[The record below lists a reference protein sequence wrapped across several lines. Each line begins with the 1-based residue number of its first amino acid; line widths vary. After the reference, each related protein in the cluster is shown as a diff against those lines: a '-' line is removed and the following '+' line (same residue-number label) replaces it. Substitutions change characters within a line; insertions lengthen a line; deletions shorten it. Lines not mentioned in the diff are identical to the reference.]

1 MNTQSNKIVMLE
13 WLLPLLDQQL
23 SQVSDNWQ
31 HDSDLKGDL
40 KSNAIPET
48 YKQIAQ
54 VLLIADLPRL
64 SLLASKLSQLS
75 KASKISYEQ
84 SKRSERS
91 ERLGTFAHN
100 LLKNELIFFVQTGSY
115 RRVLIDSTIAELTQM
130 LTPKESTLQYEK
142 SITSQ
147 IVHIDNERYQRS
159 GFDSAT
165 VSFTQYI
172 DLIIPKH
179 KTNPALNA
187 SKYQQLLKAWQ
198 QQTQKLLADS
208 LVDNNQAPVIQALI
222 KVCHSLWQA
231 KLATTA
237 IDNKHLWFLTELW
250 LSSLM
255 SQPQSAK
262 QIYPLLLRLEQ
273 ILQIGIEPSTLV
285 NQDELVE
292 RLATDVYLQLS
303 LVTTDD
309 SIQTKLDKLARQ
321 ADINV
326 RFLSYV
332 LTEIDTIIFALD
344 DPQTIVDPLQR
355 LKEQLAQ
362 RGWLLYEAQV
372 AQVLT
377 DLTTS
382 MDSEDA
388 FLQMQWQIEQ
398 QLQELCSI
406 VYDTEHAISSYLGR
420 PIVNDA
426 SANIIGRNQQNLNEL
441 TDDELIDDELT
452 EYSDKNSLKTLRQA
466 FADIKLNITDN
477 IKSHPDALKAS
488 TSATTDLNAVLAEM
502 GVLSLQQISDELDS
516 LFAQITTHKIDSI
529 GIELTQ
535 ALAAIIAILER
546 LLDYWAQQV
555 LDQYLVQQAYDYIEQ
570 AQHLLTVRLATPD
583 ADFEVDEWQVIG
595 HSTDNAA
602 TAVVR
607 YDDSGE
613 VTDATTAKNTT
624 NKAMSRDG
632 GTTNSAATDN
642 NSDKS
647 GQQQQEDEPSES
659 AALQLV
665 RTQIKADNLQMNEAV
680 RSLFIIE
687 AIEVVS
693 DLESLLLIWQ
703 QDLQDLTALTEMR
716 SNFYAL
722 KVSAKIAGAF
732 GISTLA
738 ATVEHLL
745 SAVVNNTL
753 LITEDLITLVSQVKE
768 QVTILIDDFSKEKQP
783 SIDLAH
789 TILKSNNLIAGLPLS
804 QGISSTEIEPKPN
817 DNNDSIDNDS
827 TNKDS
832 TNKNSANKNS
842 ADTDADTKK
851 AIKRDSTTNDERS
864 LSPTK
869 SDSSLP
875 VALAPFIKQATP
887 LPTDSS
893 DADPDIKE
901 IFIEEAQEVLA
912 HITTLNE
919 QWQNAPNDLTKLKEI
934 RLGFHTLKGSGRMVG
949 ANTSAELAWSIENLL
964 NRILESSILV
974 STDIQS
980 LISDVLSAYPQLVAI
995 FAEGKTDY
1003 PANILLW
1010 VACATAYSQKQ
1021 GADFG
1026 YSDIQAHVLAN
1037 EHSDNDSKT
1046 DEADEADKSH
1056 TYNDSSSDSDNID
1069 PMLQTIYSVNEIMAE
1084 AAVIIAPQSEE
1095 EQALCEIFIEE
1106 AQSLVQ
1112 EIDDFVQKYKNK
1124 RRVKVSD
1131 QIVRAFHTLRAAS
1144 GSSALVAISEVS
1156 ATIEHSLEQLQQQDI
1171 PMTPQHLQA
1180 LNQSVSLIKG
1190 YLDSY
1195 DASLNQQNSVVED
1208 THSDDDLASLQAM
1221 LDESDE
1227 LPVVID
1233 SQVSA
1238 AQLLD
1243 LGIDGLLD
1251 AEWQLVSAL
1260 SFETATS
1267 NMLDTD
1273 ANANANAKNEDD
1285 HKFSDTNDATP
1296 SIEHLQAVQTYIHQ
1310 QRQQIA
1316 RLAAKTLESPKFPPL
1331 LEALDSIYHHLYKYP
1346 SLAIDTAIQ
1355 QVLLSGHAQL
1365 VGLFDALAASMSPKI
1380 DQQVLESLLAISSQQ
1395 PLIPQSSKDTY
1406 NVASKPARELHIE
1419 LIDTDTELLEI
1430 FLEEAQEL
1438 NEAISDTLAI
1448 WCDDIEN
1455 LATIKKLQRY
1465 AHTIKGGAQMAGI
1478 HSVSELTY
1486 QIVDIYE
1493 RFIED
1498 DISPTM
1504 QWAYV
1509 VQKLHDV
1516 LVLQIDQ
1523 LLTAKQSFFALELI
1537 EQCRKFLQMG
1547 KLPHHVNLTIP
1558 APEAQDSASLLKTEE
1573 DSESTSEI
1581 SINELIAESWPD
1593 EKPDADIL
1601 ALYLEE
1607 AEELISSSNKSLQLF
1622 LTNNHNTEALQSLQ
1636 RDLHTI
1642 KGGARMVG
1650 ANGIAD
1656 LSHEME
1662 SIYEELALRRRPAT
1676 KMASKLLAACH
1687 DWIVD
1692 AVFVLKQRINPPTP
1706 VAFIAAL
1713 KQFNS
1718 NASSL
1723 KKIPNESLND
1733 LRETILEAKKGSEN
1747 HYIAIDVSE
1756 MPSMSGNF
1764 SEPVESVSTAE
1775 VIRIPSSSVEHMI
1788 NLSGESAINRTRID
1802 MGMTSLT
1809 NSIEEMGTTVQ
1820 RLADQLKRM
1829 ELELEVQI
1837 LSQIDE
1843 KLIDS
1848 EDFDPLEMDQY
1859 SSLNQLSKSLSESA
1873 SDLVDINNTLLEKTQ
1888 DSESLLLQLAR
1899 TQTELQD
1906 GLMSSRIVPFTRL
1919 TPRLERIVRQTAN
1932 ELDKSVDLTIIN
1944 ADDEMDRTILERITS
1959 PLEHMI
1965 RNAVDHGIEDTQT
1978 RLKSGKDSIGHI
1990 TLEVL
1995 REGSEV
2001 VIHLKDDGRGID
2013 VEAVRK
2019 KAISKSLIDADD
2031 HTLSDLDVMQYIF
2044 NAGLSTTE
2052 QLTQISGRGVGMDI
2066 VVNEIRQLGGVV
2078 SVSSEPNKGAQ
2089 FTIRVP
2095 LSVAITDALVV
2106 RVADGYYAIPLVQ
2119 IERVVRVNSEKLYD
2133 YFKSGAAMLAIDE
2146 QAYRVRYL
2154 NEILSGSK
2162 FSELIVNTNT
2172 SLPLIII
2179 KSRTG
2184 QNIALLVDQISG
2196 SRIEMVVKPLGRQ
2209 LSHITGM
2216 SAATIMGDGS
2226 VMLALDLVA
2235 LMRNASLSKA
2245 VKPTLKVS
2253 PAETK
2258 RRPMVMVVDD
2268 SVTVRKVTSR
2278 FLERQGV
2285 DVMIAKDGVDAI
2297 EILQETV
2304 PDLILL
2310 DIEMPRMDGFEVA
2323 THIRHNKRLQS
2334 IPIIM
2339 ITSRTGEKHRRR
2351 AFEIGVDDYMGK
2363 PFQEIQLLEKINKF
2377 LDSEV
2382 RLDYDG

>member
-31 HDSDLKGDL
+31 HHSDLEA
-40 KSNAIPET
+40 NTTIQA
-48 YKQIAQ
+48 YKQVAQ

-64 SLLASKLSQLS
+64 SLLASKLSQLA
-75 KASKISYEQ
+75 KVSKISHEQ
-84 SKRSERS
+84 QERL
-91 ERLGTFAHN
+91 ERLGKFAHN

-115 RRVLIDSTIAELTQM
+115 RRLLIDSTLTELTQM
-130 LTPKESTLQYEK
+130 LAPKESTLHDEK
-142 SITSQ
+142 YITSQ
-147 IVHIDNERYQRS
+147 IVRIDNERYQRS
-159 GFDSAT
+159 GFDSVT

-172 DLIIPKH
+172 DLIIPRH
-179 KTNPALNA
+179 KINPALKT
-187 SKYQQLLKAWQ
+187 SRYRQLLKAWQ

-208 LVDNNQAPVIQALI
+208 LDDNNQVSTIQALI
-222 KVCHSLWQA
+222 KVCRILWQA
-231 KLATTA
+231 KPVVTA
-237 IDNKHLWFLTELW
+237 IDNKRLWFLTELW
-250 LSSLM
+250 LSDLT
-255 SQPQSAK
+255 SQPQSFT
-262 QIYPLLLRLEQ
+262 QIHPLLSRLEQ
-273 ILQIGIEPSTLV
+273 VIQIAIEPSTLA

-292 RLATDVYLQLS
+292 RLATDIYLQLS

-309 SIQTKLDKLARQ
+309 SIQAKLDKLTRQ
-321 ADINV
+321 ADIG
-326 RFLSYV
+326 RHFLPYV
-332 LTEIDTIIFALD
+332 LTELETIIFALD
-344 DPQTIVDPLQR
+344 EPQAVVDPLQR
-355 LKEQLAQ
+355 LKGQLAQ
-362 RGWLLYEAQV
+362 RGWLLYETQV
-372 AQVLT
+372 DQILT
-377 DLTTS
+377 DLTAS

-388 FLQMQWQIEQ
+388 FSQAQWQIER
-398 QLQELCSI
+398 QLQELCSVI
-406 VYDTEHAISSYLGR
+406 YDTEQAISSYLGR
-420 PIVNDA
+420 PVIYNADVID
-426 SANIIGRNQQNLNEL
+426 RNRQNLDEL
-441 TDDELIDDELT
+441 ADNELIDD
-452 EYSDKNSLKTLRQA
+452 SDKDSLKKLSQA
-466 FADIKLNITDN
+466 FTDIKLNITDN
-477 IKSHPDALKAS
+477 IKSHPDVLKAS
-488 TSATTDLNAVLAEM
+488 TSTTTDLNAVLAEM
-502 GVLSLQQISDELDS
+502 GVLSLQQISDALDS
-516 LFAQITTHKIDSI
+516 LFAQIATHKIDSI

-555 LDQYLVQQAYDYIEQ
+555 LDQYLVQQAYHYIDQ
-570 AQHLLTVRLATPD
+570 AQHLLMVRLAAPD
-583 ADFEVDEWQVIG
+583 DYLAADEWQAIE
-595 HSTDNAA
+595 HTIDNAA

-613 VTDATTAKNTT
+613 VTDATTAKNTI
-624 NKAMSRDG
+624 NKAMSHDG
-632 GTTNSAATDN
+632 VITNSAAN
-642 NSDKS
+642 NDKS
-647 GQQQQEDEPSES
+647 DQQQQKNESSES
-659 AALQLV
+659 TALQLV

-680 RSLFIIE
+680 RSLFMIE
-687 AIEVVS
+687 AMEVVS
-693 DLESLLLIWQ
+693 NLESLLPIWQ

-722 KVSAKIAGAF
+722 KVSAKVAGAF
-732 GISTLA
+732 SISTLA

-753 LITEDLITLVSQVKE
+753 IVTEDLITLVLHSKE
-768 QVTILIDDFSKEKQP
+768 QVTILMDDFSNAQQP

-804 QGISSTEIEPKPN
+804 QGISSAKTESN
-817 DNNDSIDNDS
+817 FSDDNDSIDNDRAS
-827 TNKDS
+827 KDS
-832 TNKNSANKNS
+832 ADDSVNSNINN
-842 ADTDADTKK
+842 ADTKK
-851 AIKRDSTTNDERS
+851 VIKSDSITNNKRS
-864 LSPTK
+864 LSLIN
-869 SDSSLP
+869 SNSSIP
-875 VALAPFIKQATP
+875 VALKPFIKQVTP
-887 LPTDSS
+887 LPADSS

-901 IFIEEAQEVLA
+901 IFIEEAEEVLA
-912 HITTLNE
+912 HITMLNE
-919 QWQNAPNDLTKLKEI
+919 KWQNAPNDLTKLKEI

-964 NRILESSILV
+964 NRVLESSILV
-974 STDIQS
+974 STDIQN
-980 LISDVLSAYPQLVAI
+980 LISDVLSAYPQLIAI

-1003 PANILLW
+1003 PASVLLW
-1010 VACATAYSQKQ
+1010 IACATAYSQKQ
-1021 GADFG
+1021 GADFS
-1026 YSDIQAHVLAN
+1026 YLDIQAHAFAN
-1037 EHSDNDSKT
+1037 EHNDFK
-1046 DEADEADKSH
+1046 ADKADKADKSH
-1056 TYNDSSSDSDNID
+1056 TYDDSSSDSDNID

-1084 AAVIIAPQSEE
+1084 AAVIVAPQSEE

-1112 EIDDFVQKYKNK
+1112 EIDDFVQKYKHK

-1180 LNQSVSLIKG
+1180 LTQSVSLIKG

-1195 DASLNQQNSVVED
+1195 DSSSTQQDSTVEE
-1208 THSDDDLASLQAM
+1208 THSDEDLASLQAM

-1227 LPVVID
+1227 LPVMID
-1233 SQVSA
+1233 SQLSA

-1260 SFETATS
+1260 KSETATPKT
-1267 NMLDTD
+1267 LDV
-1273 ANANANAKNEDD
+1273 NAKDESD
-1285 HKFSDTNDATP
+1285 HKLSNINDATP
-1296 SIEHLQAVQTYIHQ
+1296 SIEHLQSVQTYIHQ

-1331 LEALDSIYHHLYKYP
+1331 LEALDSVYHHLYKYP

-1355 QVLLSGHAQL
+1355 QILLNGHAQL

-1380 DQQVLESLLAISSQQ
+1380 DQQVLESLLAITSQQ
-1395 PLIPQSSKDTY
+1395 PIIPQSSKDTY
-1406 NVASKPARELHIE
+1406 NVASKQASELHIE
-1419 LIDTDTELLEI
+1419 IIDTDVELLEI

-1448 WCDDIEN
+1448 WRDDVEN

-1465 AHTIKGGAQMAGI
+1465 THTIKGGAQMAGI

-1504 QWAYV
+1504 QWTYV
-1509 VQKLHDV
+1509 VQKLQDV

-1547 KLPHHVNLTIP
+1547 KLPHYVNLIVP
-1558 APEAQDSASLLKTEE
+1558 APEAQDNANLSKTEE
-1573 DSESTSEI
+1573 NSESTSAI
-1581 SINELIAESWPD
+1581 SINELIVESWPN
-1593 EKPDADIL
+1593 EQPDADIL
-1601 ALYLEE
+1601 ELYLEE

-1622 LTNNHNTEALQSLQ
+1622 LTNNHDTEALQSLQ

-1662 SIYEELALRRRPAT
+1662 SVYEELARRRRPAT
-1676 KMASKLLAACH
+1676 KMASKLLTACH

-1692 AVFVLKQRINPPTP
+1692 AIFILKQRVNPPTP
-1706 VAFIAAL
+1706 TALITAL

-1718 NASSL
+1718 NADSL
-1723 KKIPNESLND
+1723 NKIPNESLNN
-1733 LRETILEAKKGSEN
+1733 LRETILVAKTESKN

-1756 MPSMSGNF
+1756 MPSMSGSF
-1764 SEPVESVSTAE
+1764 SEQVESVSTAE

-1788 NLSGESAINRTRID
+1788 NLSGESAINRARID
-1802 MGMTSLT
+1802 MGITSLT

-1820 RLADQLKRM
+1820 RLADQLRRM

-1899 TQTELQD
+1899 TQTQLQD
-1906 GLMSSRIVPFTRL
+1906 SLMSSRIVPFTRL

-1932 ELDKSVDLTIIN
+1932 ELEKSVDLTIIN

-1959 PLEHMI
+1959 PLEHML

-1978 RLKSGKDSIGHI
+1978 RLKAGKDPSGHI

-2019 KAISKSLIDADD
+2019 KAISKGLIDVDD
-2031 HTLSDLDVMQYIF
+2031 NTLSDLDIMQYIF
-2044 NAGLSTTE
+2044 NAGLSTTD

-2066 VVNEIRQLGGVV
+2066 VVSEIRQLGGVV
-2078 SVSSEPNKGAQ
+2078 SVSSESNKGSQ

-2119 IERVVRVNSEKLYD
+2119 IERVVRINSEKLYD
-2133 YFKSGAAMLAIDE
+2133 YFKSGAAMFPIDD

-2184 QNIALLVDQISG
+2184 QNSALLVDQISG

-2226 VMLALDLVA
+2226 VMLALDLAA
-2235 LMRNASLSKA
+2235 LMRNVSLSKA
-2245 VKPTLKVS
+2245 VKFTTKVN
-2253 PAETK
+2253 PADTK
-2258 RRPMVMVVDD
+2258 RRPTVMVVDD

-2285 DVMIAKDGVDAI
+2285 NVMVAKDGVDAI
-2297 EILQETV
+2297 EILQETI

-2323 THIRHNKRLQS
+2323 THIRHSKRLQL

-2339 ITSRTGEKHRRR
+2339 ITSRTGEKHRTR
-2351 AFEIGVDDYMGK
+2351 AFNVGVDDYMGK
-2363 PFQEIQLLEKINKF
+2363 PFQEIQLLEKINKL

>member
-23 SQVSDNWQ
+23 SQMSDNWQ
-31 HDSDLKGDL
+31 HHSDLKGDL
-40 KSNAIPET
+40 KANNTIQS

-64 SLLASKLSQLS
+64 SLLASKLSQLA

-84 SKRSERS
+84 SKRS

-130 LTPKESTLQYEK
+130 LTPKESTLRHEK

-147 IVHIDNERYQRS
+147 IAHIDNERYQRS

-179 KTNPALNA
+179 KTNPALKT

-198 QQTQKLLADS
+198 QQTQKLLAES
-208 LVDNNQAPVIQALI
+208 LVDNKQAPVIQALI

-231 KLATTA
+231 KLAATA
-237 IDNKHLWFLTELW
+237 IDNKRLWFLTELW

-255 SQPQSAK
+255 SQPQSSK
-262 QIYPLLLRLEQ
+262 QIHPLLLRLEQ
-273 ILQIGIEPSTLV
+273 VLQIAIEPNTLV

-292 RLATDVYLQLS
+292 RLATDIYLQLS
-303 LVTTDD
+303 LATTDE
-309 SIQTKLDKLARQ
+309 SIQAKLDKLTRQ
-321 ADINV
+321 ADIEV
-326 RFLSYV
+326 RFLSYM
-332 LTEIDTIIFALD
+332 LTELETIIFTLD
-344 DPQTIVDPLQR
+344 EPQAVVDPLQR

-362 RGWLLYEAQV
+362 RGWLLYENQV
-372 AQVLT
+372 AQILT
-377 DLTTS
+377 DLTAS
-382 MDSEDA
+382 MNSEDA
-388 FLQMQWQIEQ
+388 FSQMQWQIER

-406 VYDTEHAISSYLGR
+406 IYDTEHAISSYLGR
-420 PIVNDA
+420 PVINDA
-426 SANIIGRNQQNLNEL
+426 SASIIGRNRQNLDEL
-441 TDDELIDDELT
+441 ADDELIDDELT
-452 EYSDKNSLKTLRQA
+452 EDSDKNSLARLRQA
-466 FADIKLNITDN
+466 FTDIKLNITDN

-488 TSATTDLNAVLAEM
+488 TSATTDLNTVLAEM

-516 LFAQITTHKIDSI
+516 LFAQITTHNINSI

-583 ADFEVDEWQVIG
+583 ADFEADKWQVVG

-624 NKAMSRDG
+624 NKTMSDDG
-632 GTTNSAATDN
+632 ATTNSGATDT
-642 NSDKS
+642 NSDKN
-647 GQQQQEDEPSES
+647 GQQQRENEPSES

-665 RTQIKADNLQMNEAV
+665 RTKIKADNLQMNKAV

-693 DLESLLLIWQ
+693 DLEGLLLTWQ

-722 KVSAKIAGAF
+722 KVSAKVAGAF

-753 LITEDLITLVSQVKE
+753 LVTEDLITLVLQAKE
-768 QVTILIDDFSKEKQP
+768 QVTILIDDFSNEQQP
-783 SIDLAH
+783 SIDSAH

-804 QGISSTEIEPKPN
+804 QGISSAESEPKPN
-817 DNNDSIDNDS
+817 A
-827 TNKDS
+827 NKDS
-832 TNKNSANKNS
+832 ANKDSANTS
-842 ADTDADTKK
+842 TDADTKK
-851 AIKRDSTTNDERS
+851 AINSDSTTNDKRS
-864 LSPTK
+864 LSPTN

-919 QWQNAPNDLTKLKEI
+919 QWKNAPNDLTKLKEI

-964 NRILESSILV
+964 NRVLESSILV

-1003 PANILLW
+1003 PANVLLW
-1010 VACATAYSQKQ
+1010 IACATAYSQKQ
-1021 GADFG
+1021 GDTFS
-1026 YSDIQAHVLAN
+1026 YSDIQAYALAN
-1037 EHSDNDSKT
+1037 ERSNSKT
-1046 DEADEADKSH
+1046 GKADETDKSH
-1056 TYNDSSSDSDNID
+1056 TYDDSSSDSDNID

-1084 AAVIIAPQSEE
+1084 ASVIIAPQSEE

-1112 EIDDFVQKYKNK
+1112 EIDDFVQKYKHK

-1180 LNQSVSLIKG
+1180 LTQSVSLIKG

-1195 DASLNQQNSVVED
+1195 DSSLKQQNSVVEE

-1227 LPVVID
+1227 LPVMID
-1233 SQVSA
+1233 SQLSA

-1260 SFETATS
+1260 KSENATS
-1267 NMLDTD
+1267 NMLDAD
-1273 ANANANAKNEDD
+1273 AKNEDD
-1285 HKFSDTNDATP
+1285 HKLSDINDANP
-1296 SIEHLQAVQTYIHQ
+1296 SIEHLQSVQTYIHQ

-1316 RLAAKTLESPKFPPL
+1316 RLAAKTLELPKFPPL
-1331 LEALDSIYHHLYKYP
+1331 LEALDSVYHHLYKYP

-1419 LIDTDTELLEI
+1419 IIDTDVELLEI

-1438 NEAISDTLAI
+1438 NEAISDTLDI

-1478 HSVSELTY
+1478 YSVSELTY

-1509 VQKLHDV
+1509 VKKLQDV

-1547 KLPHHVNLTIP
+1547 KLPYHVNLTIP
-1558 APEAQDSASLLKTEE
+1558 APEAQDNASLLKTEE
-1573 DSESTSEI
+1573 DSESTSAI
-1581 SINELIAESWPD
+1581 SINELIAESWPN
-1593 EKPDADIL
+1593 EQPDADIL

-1676 KMASKLLAACH
+1676 KMASKLLTACH

-1692 AVFVLKQRINPPTP
+1692 AVFVLKQRVNPPTP

-1718 NASSL
+1718 KSDSL

-1733 LRETILEAKKGSEN
+1733 LRETILNAKKGSEK

-1820 RLADQLKRM
+1820 RLADQLRRM

-1978 RLKSGKDSIGHI
+1978 RLKSGKDSSGHI

-2019 KAISKSLIDADD
+2019 KAVSKGLIDADD
-2031 HTLSDLDVMQYIF
+2031 HTLSDLDIMQYVF
-2044 NAGLSTTE
+2044 NAGLSTTD

-2066 VVNEIRQLGGVV
+2066 VVSEIRQLGGVV
-2078 SVSSEPNKGAQ
+2078 SVSSEPNKGSQ

-2133 YFKSGAAMLAIDE
+2133 YFKSGAAMLAIDD

-2172 SLPLIII
+2172 SLPLVII

-2245 VKPTLKVS
+2245 VKPTLKVN
-2253 PAETK
+2253 AADTK
-2258 RRPMVMVVDD
+2258 RRPTVMVVDD

-2285 DVMIAKDGVDAI
+2285 NVMIAKDGVDAI

-2323 THIRHNKRLQS
+2323 THIRHNKRLQL

-2339 ITSRTGEKHRRR
+2339 ITSRTGEKHRTR
-2351 AFEIGVDDYMGK
+2351 AFEVGVDDYMGK
-2363 PFQEIQLLEKINKF
+2363 PFQEIQLLEKINKL